1 MDTIQGISANPVV
14 VESFNDCADSNCD
27 ELLVNETSSQND
39 RMTDSDSGSN
49 NIAEAHSETMIDTL
63 QGCSKSLNVKKRGSA
78 REPFAIRFVPVL
90 DHSISTSLRFFKPIE
105 RRLAQDS
112 VFRVGRVES
121 YHEDVPKVEPVVFRS
136 KVVSRLHAEIV
147 LKDGKWFVRDIQSS
161 SGTFL
166 NNSRLSPANKMS
178 QDCPLTNGDVL
189 QFGINFR
196 GGHEEAF
203 QCIKV
208 RIELDYSWQH
218 TVSDFNVQSL
228 NKVRQEMARLG
239 DTNLLECTICLTS
252 VRPGQPLFISACT
265 HGWHYKCIRPLL
277 VRTYPQFQCPNC
289 RLVYDLEEED
299 DDTDE
304 ELVENEDISMRA
316 EREAR

>member
-1 MDTIQGISANPVV
+1 MDTIQSIPANPATL
-14 VESFNDCADSNCD
+14 ESFNDCREPEYDAFMG
-27 ELLVNETSSQND
+27 NETSSHND

-49 NIAEAHSETMIDTL
+49 NLAEAHSDTMVDTL
-63 QGCSKSLNVKKRGSA
+63 QGCSSSIHVKKRGSA
-78 REPFAIRFVPVL
+78 REPFSIRFVPVI

-105 RRLAQDS
+105 RRLAKDS

-121 YHEDVPKVEPVVFRS
+121 YHEGLPKIEPVVFRS
-136 KVVSRLHAEIV
+136 KVVSRLHAEIA
-147 LKDGKWFVRDIQSS
+147 LKDGKWYVRDIQSS

-166 NNSRLSPANKMS
+166 NNTRLSPANKMS
-178 QDCPLTNGDVL
+178 QDCPLDNGDVL

-218 TVSDFNVQSL
+218 TISDFNVQSL

-239 DTNLLECTICLTS
+239 HTNLLECTICLTS

-299 DDTDE
+299 DDTDND
-304 ELVENEDISMRA
+304 LDENENISPPT
-316 EREAR
+316 EQ